1 MKNNGTTHWRGHH
14 EPDLELGKKR
24 EPEVAVTLLD
34 TSCGGKVAAVVSP
47 RDFTMPLV
55 FEKSL
60 RESR

>member
-1 MKNNGTTHWRGHH
+1 M
-14 EPDLELGKKR
+14 ELGKKR
-24 EPEVAVTLLD
+24 EPEAAVTLID

-60 RESR
+60 RNSR